1 MTMKILIKGAG
12 DIATGIASRLY
23 RGGHQLMMT
32 EIAVPLTVRRTVAFS
47 RAVYEGSARVEDME
61 AYLAADQGEAEEIM
75 ARGDIAV
82 MVDEKAESRKWF
94 CPDVIV
100 DAVLAKRN
108 LGTKI
113 SDAPFVI
120 GVGPGFTAGED
131 CNCVVETKR
140 GHTLGNVIWKGS
152 AIPNTGVPGNVG
164 GYTTERLLR
173 ASADGVIE
181 PKVQIGEC
189 VEKGQIAA
197 LTGGNPVYA
206 QMSGIVRGM
215 LQPGVPVQ
223 EGLKIGDID
232 ARAEQMH
239 CYTISDK
246 AKAVGGGVLEAVSG
260 FEKMKGRYAVILLAA
275 GQSLRF
281 GSDKLSALID
291 GKEMYRHVLDKF
303 HAFAGFPV
311 FLVTGSEKIAQAG
324 REAGMTVVQN
334 ERPQDGIT
342 RSLILGLKAVMEKEP
357 DIQGALFSVCDQ
369 PGIEVSTIQHIFNTA
384 ARYPGSITCAGHG
397 DRTGNPVLWDRCFFQ
412 ELLQLEG
419 DKGGRQIM
427 GRHKDKV
434 RIIQAE
440 KRELKDIDRRE
451 DLP

>member
-1 MTMKILIKGAG
+1 
-12 DIATGIASRLY
+12 
-23 RGGHQLMMT
+23 MT

-47 RAVYEGSARVEDME
+47 RAVYEDSARVEDME
-61 AYLAADQGEAEEIM
+61 AYLALDQDGAEEIM
-75 ARGDIAV
+75 ERGDIAV
-82 MVDEKAESRKWF
+82 IVDEKAESRKWF
-94 CPDVIV
+94 CPDVII

-108 LGTKI
+108 LGTEI
-113 SDAPFVI
+113 SDAPLVI

-140 GHTLGNVIWKGS
+140 GHTLGNMIWKGS
-152 AIPNTGVPGNVG
+152 AIPNTGIPGNVG

-173 ASADGVIE
+173 ASANGVIE
-181 PKVQIGEC
+181 PKVQIGEY

-197 LTGGNPVYA
+197 LTGGRPVYA

-232 ARAEQMH
+232 ARAEKMH

-260 FEKMKGRYAVILLAA
+260 FEKMKGKYAVILLAA

-281 GSDKLSALID
+281 GSDKLSTLID
-291 GKEMYRHVLDKF
+291 GKEMYRHMLDKF
-303 HAFAGFPV
+303 RAFAGFPV
-311 FLVTGSEKIAQAG
+311 FLVTGAEKIAQAG
-324 REAGMTVVQN
+324 REAGMVIVQN
-334 ERPQDGIT
+334 NRPQEGIA
-342 RSLILGLKAVMEKEP
+342 RSLILGLKAAMEKDP

-369 PGIEVSTIQHIFNTA
+369 PEIEVSTIQRIFNTA
-384 ARYPGSITCAGHG
+384 ARHPGSITCAGYG
-397 DRTGNPVLWDRCFFQ
+397 ERTGNPVLWDRCFFQ

-427 GRHKDKV
+427 GKYKDKV

-440 KRELKDIDRRE
+440 NRELKDIDRRE